1 MKLPSIIAILLT
13 LLAIC
18 TRAEDHPV
26 LLNEVATVG
35 EQFIELRKK
44 DMGPISLDK
53 YGIIIAEKDFKNNQ
67 KNLKIRAALDLSGLI
82 FIYPYHQII
91 HFGNMNHPNM
101 MEKPPQPKWRIF
113 DNVNDNT
120 WLQIKENNFLTI
132 FLTKGDKNVLDV
144 VKVQRSRIV
153 HVTED
158 IMTYLTE
165 NVVDYLSIRKF
176 NGPIR
181 DKIIDNIIQFKSPAE
196 QRMSPIFDFVTEY
209 TNGVGKSQSKCG
221 AFIPFDLSGFK
232 TAPRSPTAEN
242 VCIDLQQKYIAS
254 DHLTDDLNMLSV
266 QDELFGENSQS
277 VENILATG
285 ILESQT
291 NDDMSENQDIQNKG
305 ACISESELS
314 QRMGITELEVG
325 MILEMKRKL
334 KNDPT
339 FNDAPWLHGHPDFPK
354 WIPMIE
360 EHQADILP
368 VDLIKFI
375 K

>member
-91 HFGNMNHPNM
+91 HFGNMNHQNM

-153 HVTED
+153 HVIED

-209 TNGVGKSQSKCG
+209 TNGVGLSQSKCG

>member
-91 HFGNMNHPNM
+91 HFGNMNHQNM

>member
-91 HFGNMNHPNM
+91 HFGNMNHQNM

-153 HVTED
+153 HVIED

-209 TNGVGKSQSKCG
+209 TNGVGLSQSKCG

-277 VENILATG
+277 VENILASG

>member
-91 HFGNMNHPNM
+91 HFGNMNHQNM

-254 DHLTDDLNMLSV
+254 DHITDDLHMLSV

>member
-1 MKLPSIIAILLT
+1 MNLQSIIAILLT

-91 HFGNMNHPNM
+91 HFGNMNHQNM

>member
-91 HFGNMNHPNM
+91 HFGNMNHQNM

-209 TNGVGKSQSKCG
+209 TNGVGLSQSKCG